1 MKRFFLILL
10 NFLVISAVTAQTD
23 QKAKELLE
31 QTSKKM
37 QSFQSLSAN
46 FSFTM
51 ENKKMNIREQNSGS
65 LLLKGEK
72 YHVILPDL
80 GMQVFSD
87 GATVWNFMESAGQVM
102 VSNVGDDSQG
112 VIDPSSIF
120 NVYKEGYNF
129 KFVEEKSENGK
140 VINYIDL
147 IPSDRNAEFT
157 KIAVGIDK
165 AALMVHS
172 LVTHGKDGNLYGIY
186 VRDFKTNQ
194 SIPDSE
200 FVFDRKKHANVEWI
214 DFR

>member
-1 MKRFFLILL
+1 MKRIFLILM
-10 NFLVISAVTAQTD
+10 NFLVIAAATAQSD

-37 QSFQSLSAN
+37 QSFQSLSASFN
-46 FSFTM
+46 FTM
-51 ENKKMNIREQNSGS
+51 ENKKMNIKEQNSGS
-65 LLLKGEK
+65 LLLKGAK
-72 YHVILPDL
+72 YHVTLPDL

-87 GATVWNFMESAGQVM
+87 GATVWNFMEMAGQVM
-102 VSNVGDDSQG
+102 VSNAGDESQG
-112 VIDPSSIF
+112 VIDPSAIF
-120 NVYKEGYNF
+120 NVYKEGYTF
-129 KFVEEKSENGK
+129 RFVEEKPEGGK
-140 VINYIDL
+140 VISYIDL

-165 AALMVHS
+165 AALMVNS

-186 VRDFKTNQ
+186 VRDYKTNQ
-194 SIPDSE
+194 NIPDSE

>member
-1 MKRFFLILL
+1 MKRIFLILL
-10 NFLVISAVTAQTD
+10 IFLVTTAVSAQTD

-65 LLLKGEK
+65 LLLKGNK
-72 YHVILPDL
+72 YHVKLPDL
-80 GMQVFSD
+80 GMQVYSD

-102 VSNVGDDSQG
+102 VSNAGDDSQG
-112 VIDPSSIF
+112 VIDPSVIF

-140 VINYIDL
+140 VIHYIDL

-194 SIPDSE
+194 SISDNE
-200 FVFDRKKHANVEWI
+200 FVFDRNKHSGVEWI

>member
-65 LLLKGEK
+65 LLLKGNK
-72 YHVILPDL
+72 YHVRLPDL
-80 GMQVFSD
+80 GMQVYSD

-120 NVYKEGYNF
+120 NVYKEGYSY
-129 KFVEEKSENGK
+129 KFLEEKSENGK
-140 VINYIDL
+140 VINYVDL

-157 KIAVGIDK
+157 KISVGIDK
-165 AALMVHS
+165 AAMMVHS

-194 SIPDSE
+194 NIPDSE
-200 FVFDRKKHANVEWI
+200 FVFDRQKHANVEWI